1 MVASLELP
9 ALHVEGEND
18 LHTVVHLLRRHDIA
32 LDKDLGPVVV
42 KPAGSAEKLL
52 AAAPRAVEASTG
64 RSVGFV
70 IDANGAVADRWRA
83 VCDRLNDVND
93 VGLPPF
99 PVTLPDGGYIEQ
111 STRYKAMVGVWIM
124 PDNKTDFG
132 KLEDLVRTLV
142 PEGDRLFPHAE
153 SATQEAKEKLSA
165 AFSEPDRIKATL
177 HCWLAWQKEP
187 GQRFGT
193 ALRALYFRDDSEVA
207 LRFVAWFRRLCN
219 L

>member
-1 MVASLELP
+1 MAGSLALP
-9 ALHVEGEND
+9 ELHVEGEDD
-18 LHTVVHLLRRHDIA
+18 LHTIVHLLSRHGIL
-32 LDKDLGPVVV
+32 LDKDTGPVVI
-42 KPAGSAEKLL
+42 KPADGADNLL
-52 AAAPRAVEASTG
+52 EAMPIAARASTG

-83 VCDRLNDVND
+83 VSDRLQDA
-93 VGLPPF
+93 GLPAPF
-99 PVTLPDGGYIEQ
+99 PDTLPDGGYIEQ
-111 STRYKAMVGVWIM
+111 STRYKATVGVWIM
-124 PDNKTDFG
+124 PDNQTDSG

-142 PEGDRLFPHAE
+142 PEDDRLFPHAE
-153 SATQEAKEKLSA
+153 SATQEAKEKHSA

-193 ALRALYFRDDSEVA
+193 ALSAKYFRHDSEVA
-207 LRFVAWFRRLCN
+207 LRFVAWFRRLYN